1 MAETNIRVLI
11 ADDHTVVRKGLSALL
26 SAEKY
31 GIEVIGEASNGDE
44 AIQKAQEL
52 EPDVILMDLIMPG
65 KTGLEAILEIK
76 QMQPHARIL
85 VLTSFADDSNVTKAI
100 RAGAY
105 GFLLKDTS
113 PDELVQTIH
122 SVYADKLTLPQELTH
137 ILLGG
142 KAAEKEPDSMQ
153 QDLTPRELDVLQCI
167 AQGMSNKQIA
177 QKLSVS
183 TTTVRSHVSSM
194 IRKLNVENRTQ
205 LAIYAREH
213 DLIQSTRSGV

>member
-1 MAETNIRVLI
+1 MVETNIRVLI
-11 ADDHTVVRKGLSALL
+11 ADDHTVVRKGLRALL

-31 GIEVIGEASNGDE
+31 GIEVIGEAGNGEE
-44 AIQKAQEL
+44 AILKAEQL
-52 EPDVILMDLIMPG
+52 EPDVILMDLVMPG
-65 KTGLEAILEIK
+65 KTGLEAIVEIK
-76 QMQPHARIL
+76 QILPRARIL

-113 PDELVQTIH
+113 PDELVQTIR

-137 ILLGG
+137 ILLGSETI
-142 KAAEKEPDSMQ
+142 EKEPGSMQ
-153 QDLTPRELDVLQCI
+153 QDLTPRELDVLRCI
-167 AQGMSNKQIA
+167 AQGMSNKQVA

-205 LAIYAREH
+205 LAIYAREN
-213 DLIQSTRSGV
+213 DLI

>member
-1 MAETNIRVLI
+1 MEQKNIRVLI
-11 ADDHTVVRKGLSALL
+11 ADDHTVVRKGLTALL

-31 GIEVIGEASNGDE
+31 GIQVVAEASNGNE
-44 AIQKAQEL
+44 AIQKSRQL
-52 EPDVILMDLIMPG
+52 EPDVILMDLAMPG
-65 KTGLEAILEIK
+65 KSGLEAIVEIK
-76 QMQPHARIL
+76 QLQPQARIL
-85 VLTSFADDSNVTKAI
+85 VLTSFADDDNVTQAI

-122 SVYADKLTLPQELTH
+122 SVYADNLTIPQELTH
-137 ILLGG
+137 ILL
-142 KAAEKEPDSMQ
+142 DSKGPQVEVEETMH
-153 QDLTPRELDVLQCI
+153 DLTPRELDVLRCI

-177 QKLSVS
+177 LTLSIS

-194 IRKLNVENRTQ
+194 IRKLNVDNRTQ

-213 DLIQSTRSGV
+213 RIV

>member
-1 MAETNIRVLI
+1 MAETDIRILI
-11 ADDHTVVRKGLSALL
+11 ADDHTVVRKGLIALF

-31 GIEVIGEASNGDE
+31 GIEVIGEAGNGDE
-44 AIQKAQEL
+44 AIQKAEQL
-52 EPDVILMDLIMPG
+52 EPDVILMDLVMPG
-65 KTGLEAILEIK
+65 KTGLEAIVEIK
-76 QMQPHARIL
+76 QILPRARIL
-85 VLTSFADDSNVTKAI
+85 VLTSFADDSNVTQAI

-113 PDELVQTIH
+113 PDELVQTIR

-142 KAAEKEPDSMQ
+142 KAAEEEPDSMQ

-167 AQGMSNKQIA
+167 AQGMSNKQVA

-205 LAIYAREH
+205 LAIYAREN
-213 DLIQSTRSGV
+213 DLI